1 MTAIDET
8 LRDAVTA
15 GEIPGIVAAAT
26 TASGT
31 IHAFA
36 AGNRAVP
43 DGAPMGM
50 DTVFRIASMTK
61 AITATAA
68 MQMVEQGKLA
78 LDAPAGETLPELAA
92 PQVLEGFDAAGEP
105 RLRPARTP
113 ITLRRLL
120 THTAGFGYDT
130 WNADL
135 NTYARVREVP
145 AARTGRLAAL
155 GMPLSSDPGTEWQY
169 GINIDW
175 AGRMVEQASGL
186 DLEAYFQRHIF
197 GPLGMVDSGFVIRP
211 DMAARLASVHARKD
225 GGLVPLQTPL
235 NPPREFYPGG
245 GGLAST
251 PHDYLR
257 FLRMMLNGGTLDG
270 ARVLAPETVAVM
282 GQNHMGA
289 LNVQVMRSVIPA
301 MSNDFEA
308 FPGME
313 KKWGLSFL
321 INTRDVPGGR
331 AAGSLAWA
339 GINNTY
345 FWIDPTSG
353 IAGLLMT
360 QVLPF
365 GDTAVLRLLG
375 AFEQAIYRA
384 HRR

>member
-1 MTAIDET
+1 MSDLDAT
-8 LRDAVTA
+8 LSQAVAA

-26 TASGT
+26 
-31 IHAFA
+31 A
-36 AGNRAVP
+36 ADGVFLSCAHGRRAVS

-50 DTVFRIASMTK
+50 DTVFHIASMTK
-61 AITATAA
+61 AITGTAA

-78 LDAPAGETLPELAA
+78 LDQPAGEILPALAA
-92 PQVLEGFDAAGEP
+92 PQVLEGFDAAGQP

-135 NTYARVREVP
+135 NAYARIREVP
-145 AARTGRLAAL
+145 AARTGKLAAL
-155 GMPLSSDPGTEWQY
+155 AMPLSTDPGTEWQY

-175 AGRMVEQASGL
+175 AGRMVEAASGL
-186 DLEAYFQRHIF
+186 DLETYFQRHIF
-197 GPLGMVDSGFVIRP
+197 GPLGMTDSGFVIRP
-211 DMAARLASVHARKD
+211 DMAARLASVHSRRD
-225 GGLVPLQTPL
+225 GALVPLQAAL
-235 NPPREFYPGG
+235 NPPREFFPGG
-245 GGLAST
+245 GGLVST
-251 PHDYLR
+251 PRDYLR
-257 FLRMMLNGGTLDG
+257 FLRMLLCGGALDG
-270 ARVLAPETVAVM
+270 ARVLAPETVALM

-289 LNVQVMRSVIPA
+289 LNVQKMRTTIPA
-301 MSNDFEA
+301 MSNDFEP
-308 FPGME
+308 FPEMD

-321 INTRDVPGGR
+321 INTKDVPDGR

-345 FWIDPTSG
+345 FWIDPKSG

-365 GDTAVLRLLG
+365 GDETVLRLLA
-375 AFEQAIYRA
+375 AFEREVYRA
-384 HRR
+384 HRA